1 MRRPRSSHFRE
12 GIALKRLS
20 NIFGIAVIGML
31 LSVGV
36 AAAASLGLTSGKLS
50 AGSAAVTGC
59 TASSLTATRN
69 VNNSGN
75 VTQVNVLSVPQAC
88 ASEVLAVT
96 LQNSSHVSLGAAS
109 TTVGTCT
116 GGCTVTVTGF
126 GTVSAA
132 NVTAYSFS
140 LTQ

>member
-1 MRRPRSSHFRE
+1 VKLLR
-12 GIALKRLS
+12 
-20 NIFGIAVIGML
+20 NTFGLVLTGMF

-36 AAAASLGLTSGKLS
+36 AAAASLGLTSAKLS
-50 AGSAAVTGC
+50 AGSAAVSGC

-69 VNNSGN
+69 VNSSGN

-132 NVTAYSFS
+132 SVTAYSFS

>member
-1 MRRPRSSHFRE
+1 V
-12 GIALKRLS
+12 KRLRT
-20 NIFGIAVIGML
+20 IFGLFLTGTF

-50 AGSAAVTGC
+50 AGSAAVSGC

-69 VNNSGN
+69 LNNSGN

-88 ASEVLAVT
+88 ASEALAVT

-132 NVTAYSFS
+132 SVTAYSFS

>member
-1 MRRPRSSHFRE
+1 MKLLR
-12 GIALKRLS
+12 
-20 NIFGIAVIGML
+20 NTFGLVLTGMF

-36 AAAASLGLTSGKLS
+36 AAAASLGLTSATLS
-50 AGSAAVTGC
+50 AGSATVSGC

-96 LQNSSHVSLGAAS
+96 LQNSSHVSLGGAA
-109 TTVGTCT
+109 TTVATCT

-132 NVTAYSFS
+132 SVTAYSFS

>member
-1 MRRPRSSHFRE
+1 V
-12 GIALKRLS
+12 KRLRH
-20 NIFGIAVIGML
+20 IVGLVLTGMFL
-31 LSVGV
+31 FVGV
-36 AAAASLGLTSGKLS
+36 AAAASLGLTTGKLG
-50 AGSAAVTGC
+50 AGSAVVSGC

-69 VNNSGN
+69 VDNTGN

-88 ASEVLAVT
+88 ASETLAVT
-96 LQNSSHVSLGAAS
+96 LENSSHVSLGATS

-116 GGCTVTVTGF
+116 GGCTVTVSGF

-132 NVTAYSFS
+132 SVTAYALS